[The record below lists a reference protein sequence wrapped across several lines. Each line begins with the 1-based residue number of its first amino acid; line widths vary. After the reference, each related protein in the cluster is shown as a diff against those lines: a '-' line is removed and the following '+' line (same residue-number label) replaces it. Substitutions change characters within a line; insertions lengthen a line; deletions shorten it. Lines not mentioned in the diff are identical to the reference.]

1 MRLDVAVHLGAAVA
15 KSLPTKLRVG
25 LWAGVRLDEGDRF
38 KCCHFLFAGILH
50 EDMSEIKRRKGNVFK
65 PSEDEQK
72 KQVVKS
78 TKSMRMD
85 LQTASSLLSL
95 VASLGLSWFLFQQSV
110 QLADVEKKYHILKEE
125 AVKFQDM
132 ENKISTISEKKE
144 NRRSAHAQ
152 KENCMRGRMRECTSR
167 KFASSS
173 VLQEVASHVSMITD
187 FEQEVS
193 SLHNLIEDIQ
203 NSQWACSKKFRTISK
218 TFQRVVDSWKMSTSE
233 MDTNTSNLRLDT
245 KILHGE
251 IISQI
256 NTMDMGLKTLSER
269 LKDLEDSTIT
279 NLQTLNTQEESEL
292 LRIEQQ
298 LQLDK
303 NTAELLKEEHNSL
316 LVRSNDLYQKIVF
329 SEHKLQECKTYL
341 PVIEN
346 AIYSIL
352 RLSSEFVAAEIKKED
367 MITKIINVEN
377 EIMKATTEIMNIQN
391 ALENVQSEDS

>member
-1 MRLDVAVHLGAAVA
+1 MAEGEGGARRRACA
-15 KSLPTKLRVG
+15 WTWRSISERRWRRVY
-25 LWAGVRLDEGDRF
+25 LQNFD
-38 KCCHFLFAGILH
+38 AGILH

-132 ENKISTISEKKE
+132 ENKISTISE
-144 NRRSAHAQ
+144 
-152 KENCMRGRMRECTSR
+152 

>member
-1 MRLDVAVHLGAAVA
+1 
-15 KSLPTKLRVG
+15 
-25 LWAGVRLDEGDRF
+25 
-38 KCCHFLFAGILH
+38 
-50 EDMSEIKRRKGNVFK
+50 MSEVKRRKGNISK
-65 PSEDEQK
+65 PNEDEQK
-72 KQVVKS
+72 KDVVKS
-78 TKSMRMD
+78 TKSVRMD

-95 VASLGLSWFLFQQSV
+95 VASLGLAWFLFQQSV
-110 QLADVEKKYHILKEE
+110 QLAAVEKKYRILKEE

-132 ENKISTISEKKE
+132 ENKISTISEK
-144 NRRSAHAQ
+144 
-152 KENCMRGRMRECTSR
+152 
-167 KFASSS
+167 FASSS
-173 VLQEVASHVSMITD
+173 VLQEAASYVSMITD

-193 SLHNLIEDIQ
+193 SLHNFIEDIQ
-203 NSQWACSKKFRTISK
+203 NSQRACSKKFQTLSK
-218 TFQRVVDSWKMSTSE
+218 TFQKVVDSWKTSTSE

-245 KILHGE
+245 KILHSE

-256 NTMDMGLKTLSER
+256 NTMDQGLKKLSER
-269 LKDLEDSTIT
+269 LKDLEDSTIM
-279 NLQTLNTQEESEL
+279 NLKTLNGQEETEL

-316 LVRSNDLYQKIVF
+316 LVRSNDLYQKLVF

-352 RLSSEFVAAEIKKED
+352 RLSSELVAAEIKKED
-367 MITKIINVEN
+367 MITKVISVEN

-391 ALENVQSEDS
+391 TLEDMQSEDS